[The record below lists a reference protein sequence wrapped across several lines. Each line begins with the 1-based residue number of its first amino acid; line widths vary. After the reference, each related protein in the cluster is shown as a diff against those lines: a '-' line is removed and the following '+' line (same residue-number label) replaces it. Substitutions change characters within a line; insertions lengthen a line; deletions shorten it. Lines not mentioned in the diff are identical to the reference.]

1 MCPPLISNLNAPLFG
16 LLCRSLSA
24 DFLPFEPSPQYAIA
38 PAEEVLIHAAIVRE
52 VEPKIPL

>member
-1 MCPPLISNLNAPLFG
+1 MFPPLISNLNAPLLG
-16 LLCRSLSA
+16 LLDRSLSA
-24 DFLPFEPSPQYAIA
+24 DFLPVAFSPQYAIA